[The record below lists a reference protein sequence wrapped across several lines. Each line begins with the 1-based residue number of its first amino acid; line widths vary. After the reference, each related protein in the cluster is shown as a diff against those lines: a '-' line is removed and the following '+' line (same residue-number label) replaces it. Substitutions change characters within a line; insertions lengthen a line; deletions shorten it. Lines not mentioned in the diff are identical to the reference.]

1 MVNKIKINENVS
13 TSDMYLDFINKR
25 VTEDMIRTNSRLI
38 FKDPDYKKVR
48 GVVSKI
54 KNILSDANFDL
65 VSANY
70 DDDIYMSTYRY
81 TKNEF
86 GFNIVVD
93 VIFDE
98 SDWDAAKCEV
108 SVTTNDIIGDN
119 LEEDYDPSWVEKAND
134 DDLVLLR
141 SELETLDVTAERIYK
156 AVKNSVDRNNESE
169 VSGLISQLKNINND
183 LIEFAEA
190 WEID

>member
-86 GFNIVVD
+86 GFNIVVY
-93 VIFDE
+93 VIFYE
-98 SDWDAAKCEV
+98 S
-108 SVTTNDIIGDN
+108 
-119 LEEDYDPSWVEKAND
+119 
-134 DDLVLLR
+134 DLVLLR